1 MEQAVGE
8 PKKDQVTGTRLTED
22 IPKVSTGTKK
32 VSPNQIRAK
41 SSTYIPVSH

>member
-8 PKKDQVTGTRLTED
+8 PKRDQVTGTHLTED
-22 IPKVSTGTKK
+22 IPKVSTDTRK

-41 SSTYIPVSH
+41 SSVSIPVSH